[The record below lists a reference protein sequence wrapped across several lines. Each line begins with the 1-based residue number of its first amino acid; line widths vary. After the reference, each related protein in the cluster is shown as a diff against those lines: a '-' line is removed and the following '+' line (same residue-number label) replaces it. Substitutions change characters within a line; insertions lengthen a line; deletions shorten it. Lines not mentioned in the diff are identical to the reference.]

1 MHREDGQKQSI
12 HICGPMPSKKLMIAG
27 ITHQPMNKI
36 HPQCQDSVQQ
46 QDKKKA
52 GKWSDRTR
60 VGINLGYSS
69 KHALN
74 VLLML
79 NLQAGLVS
87 PQYHCIYDDL
97 FETTTGTQSRSIP
110 SSQWQYK
117 AGITMD
123 KPKGEDKDTQDD
135 EQESTS
141 EAEEDYYSSQ
151 ESQENLDEERNGS
164 DERTNQKEYT

>member
-12 HICGPMPSKKLMIAG
+12 HICGPMPSKQLMIAG

-74 VLLML
+74 VSLIL

-97 FETTTGTQSRSIP
+97 FETTTGTQSRSIV
-110 SSQWQYK
+110 
-117 AGITMD
+117 
-123 KPKGEDKDTQDD
+123 
-135 EQESTS
+135 
-141 EAEEDYYSSQ
+141 
-151 ESQENLDEERNGS
+151 
-164 DERTNQKEYT
+164 